1 MEMDRFKAAW
11 QQQPLEGA
19 ATKDTEDIMREV
31 LQRAARL
38 QGQVRQRDLL
48 ETSSAVVVMAVFGVL
63 AWYLPQPMARAGAII
78 VVLACVQVIVR
89 LHGTRTRRATAPNAT
104 ARQFCADELERIDDQ
119 IALLSSVGTWYV
131 APLLGGVV
139 VFEVGLVGGTLHGA
153 VLVLIA
159 AIMGVVIYW
168 ANRRAVTRDLL
179 PIRADLLQTMNDLAD
194 GNGRR
199 A

>member
-1 MEMDRFKAAW
+1 
-11 QQQPLEGA
+11 
-19 ATKDTEDIMREV
+19 
-31 LQRAARL
+31 
-38 QGQVRQRDLL
+38 
-48 ETSSAVVVMAVFGVL
+48 MAPF
-63 AWYLPQPMARAGAII
+63 GAII

-89 LHGTRTRRATAPNAT
+89 LHRTRTRRATAPNAT